1 MIRCLLILFCCFGPS
16 LVGAEETPFVY
27 DDHGKRDPFAPV
39 VNTSGAITVYDSNL
53 SVVDLS
59 LEGIVADAQGNNVAI
74 INGKIVKPGDSIG
87 PYVVDSIAVDM
98 VGLTKDQDHFT
109 LKLKR
114 GGI

>member
-1 MIRCLLILFCCFGPS
+1 MMRFLMLAVFFFTTSFIY
-16 LVGAEETPFVY
+16 AQEKAFVY

-39 VNTSGAITVYDSNL
+39 VNASGAITVYDSNL

-59 LEGIVADAQGNNVAI
+59 LEGIVADAQAKNVAI
-74 INGKIVKPGDSIG
+74 INGKIVKVGDTIG
-87 PYVVDSIAVDM
+87 PYAIESIAIDS